1 MANAD
6 IGFLFLLIFIVGLQ
20 IALLPYLK
28 YLGWSNN
35 MCIPLY
41 CGCVGYAIGCIFGYR
56 LSESYSIHNE
66 VYDPSINDKAQDTS
80 NNNNNTLISN
90 NKKLINDNN
99 DDAKNED
106 DDDFF
111 IVKKNEYII

>member
-1 MANAD
+1 
-6 IGFLFLLIFIVGLQ
+6 
-20 IALLPYLK
+20 
-28 YLGWSNN
+28 

-41 CGCVGYAIGCIFGYR
+41 CGCIGYAIGCFFGYR

-66 VYDPSINDKAQDTS
+66 VYDPSISDKAQPIS

-90 NKKLINDNN
+90 NKLLINDSN

-106 DDDFF
+106 DDDIF
-111 IVKKNEYII
+111 IVKKDEYII